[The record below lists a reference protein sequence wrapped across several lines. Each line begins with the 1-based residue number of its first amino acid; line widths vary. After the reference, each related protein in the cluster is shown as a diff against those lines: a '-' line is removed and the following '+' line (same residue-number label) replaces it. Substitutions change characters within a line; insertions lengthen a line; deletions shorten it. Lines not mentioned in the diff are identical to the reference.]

1 MTAIATDGG
10 YFEPVEDVFTIGI
23 SNGERFDFV
32 INYTSKIDANMKLQ

>member
-32 INYTSKIDANMKLQ
+32 IDTEGKDYATYR